1 VALAGRVTRE
11 AAAQE
16 AWRIID
22 AELAAF
28 AERDA
33 ARRAVPAVVALR
45 RHVEQLRAEALAES
59 RGDAEAATRLL
70 ASRLL
75 HAPSEVLRELAGAAP
90 DEAETM
96 ETLLRRLFRLGGDEE
111 TME

>member
-1 VALAGRVTRE
+1 L
-11 AAAQE
+11 
-16 AWRIID
+16 
-22 AELAAF
+22 
-28 AERDA
+28 
-33 ARRAVPAVVALR
+33 VALR

-70 ASRLL
+70 TSRLL